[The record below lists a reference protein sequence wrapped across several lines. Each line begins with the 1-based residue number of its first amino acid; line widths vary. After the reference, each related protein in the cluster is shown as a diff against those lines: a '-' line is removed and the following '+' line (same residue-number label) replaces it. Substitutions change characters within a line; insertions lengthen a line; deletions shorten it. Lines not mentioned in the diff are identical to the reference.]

1 MDQQLNLLEWV
12 HAKTF
17 VHAGSVGE
25 KTSDGR
31 LKEETESENVIAHA
45 LLEQRIASG
54 FANDQISPLDDH
66 DWDEEGRVAGEL
78 QLFAVFVSL
87 FNKCW
92 VIEMKLEK

>member
-1 MDQQLNLLEWV
+1 
-12 HAKTF
+12 
-17 VHAGSVGE
+17 
-25 KTSDGR
+25 
-31 LKEETESENVIAHA
+31 VIAHA